1 MDRLTCDRDL
11 IERILS
17 EYAALPVAYGEIDRT
32 VVVDRANDRYLLMLV
47 GWQNGRRV
55 HGALIHVELS
65 DGKFSI
71 HDDGAEQG
79 VAVDLLDAGIPK
91 DRIVL
96 AFKSPELR
104 KHTGFAVA

>member
-1 MDRLTCDRDL
+1 MDRLNPNG
-11 IERILS
+11 IS
-17 EYAALPVAYGEIDRT
+17 SNASSPEYAAIPVSYGEIDRK
-32 VVVDRANDRYLLMLV
+32 VVFDRERDQYLLMLV

-55 HGALIHVELS
+55 HGALIHVELI
-65 DGKFSI
+65 DGKVWI
-71 HDDGAEQG
+71 QYDGTEQG
-79 VAVDLLDAGIPK
+79 VAVDLIEAGIPK